1 MSAVPSI
8 SQLREMSPRLK
19 ARLAGAF
26 YLVTILLGVFSQ
38 RVVSDALVRYG
49 DAAATASNILAHES
63 LFRLGYAVYLIELA
77 CQITMTALFYDLL
90 KPVSRS
96 ASMLAAFFGLVG
108 CTIKIVSRL
117 FFLSPLIVLG
127 AGASFSVFSAEQ
139 LHALALLLLK
149 VNYQAETVA
158 MVFFGLYAVLKG
170 YLVFRSTFLPRA
182 LGVLSALGGVAWMTY
197 LYEPFAT
204 RVLPFIL
211 LAGLVGSVANIGW
224 LLAFGVDETKWREQA
239 SAARESIWR

>member
-8 SQLREMSPRLK
+8 ARLSEMSPRLK

-63 LFRLGYAVYLIELA
+63 LYRLGYAVYLIELA

-96 ASMLAAFFGLVG
+96 ASLLAAFFGLVG
-108 CTIKIVSRL
+108 CTVKIVSRL
-117 FFLSPLIVLG
+117 FFLSPLLVLEG
-127 AGASFSVFSAEQ
+127 GASFSVFSAEQ
-139 LHALALLLLK
+139 AHALALLLLK

-158 MVFFGLYAVLKG
+158 MVFFGLYASVKG

-182 LGVLSALGGVAWMTY
+182 LGVLSAIGGFTWLAY

-204 RVLPFIL
+204 RILPIIL
-211 LAGLVGSVANIGW
+211 LAGLVGSLANIGW
-224 LLAFGVDETKWREQA
+224 LLTLGVDDTRWREQA
-239 SAARESIWR
+239 STARESIWR